1 MAESAQKEKP
11 RRLVERLI
19 LIPIAYMLGH
29 LCVLGFHTLSY
40 SEWRD
45 AQMILAI
52 GILFYCA
59 MLLALSIFYSRKE
72 LRICAGTVAD
82 KVSATQTTKKCIGY
96 LKR

>member
-1 MAESAQKEKP
+1 
-11 RRLVERLI
+11 
-19 LIPIAYMLGH
+19 MLGH

-72 LRICAGTVAD
+72 LRDMRRDG
-82 KVSATQTTKKCIGY
+82 S
-96 LKR
+96 R